1 MVMPPP
7 VPEPAADLERDSAG
21 VSLLWAN
28 AADEPA
34 SSASA
39 DAPPT
44 KSRLLVLTAFS
55 LSMEFLALES
65 LGGVAE
71 RRNSLV
77 VTLS

>member
-7 VPEPAADLERDSAG
+7 VPAPAADLERDSAG
-21 VSLLWAN
+21 GSLFWAN
-28 AADEPA
+28 AADEPD

-55 LSMEFLALES
+55 LSMEFQDPGTLE
-65 LGGVAE
+65 GVAE
-71 RRNSLV
+71 RRNCLL